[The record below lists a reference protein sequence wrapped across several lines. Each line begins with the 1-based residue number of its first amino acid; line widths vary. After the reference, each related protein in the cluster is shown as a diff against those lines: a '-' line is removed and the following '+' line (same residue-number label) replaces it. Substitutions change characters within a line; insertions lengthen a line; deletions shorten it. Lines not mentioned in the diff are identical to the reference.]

1 MTDEELIE
9 LLAAQ
14 GMGWNVF
21 NVSAHRPGSRELPHV
36 WKWRR
41 AGGARFMVYDGKG
54 NREWNPLIVKADVE
68 ELLVA
73 LHGKGITLPES
84 AMFDTRS
91 ICTAA
96 ATALAAAAAPAPDPQ
111 PQPPGSDE
119 A

>member
-9 LLAAQ
+9 LLAAR
-14 GMGWNVF
+14 GMGWTLY

-36 WKWRR
+36 WKWPR

-54 NREWNPLIVKADVE
+54 NREWNPLAVPDDRD

-73 LHGKGITLPES
+73 LHRKGITLPS
-84 AMFDTRS
+84 DAMFDIRS
-91 ICTAA
+91 ICLAA
-96 ATALAAAAAPAPDPQ
+96 ATALAAPPPAE
-111 PQPPGSDE
+111 PQPPIPGSDG